1 MFVKL
6 NKEEVF
12 SMSYAL
18 GGRDEPSGDVYINV
32 RDISY
37 IDGRFVKIGDTLI
50 GCADSS
56 IEKVLSALKEV
67 VSWQNVN

>member
-6 NKEEVF
+6 SKKEVF

-32 RDISY
+32 GDISY

-50 GCADSS
+50 GCADSG
-56 IEKVLSALKEV
+56 IERVLSALKGA
-67 VSWQNVN
+67 VS